1 MAAKEK
7 TNFPIE
13 KRSLRKRIHIEMTQN
28 WDLYLLILPVLAYF
42 IIFCYYPMYGAQI
55 AFRDYRPTRG
65 IAGSEWVGLEHFIRF
80 FSGAYAKR
88 LLINSFEISFWSLIF
103 GFQMQ
108 INLALMIIDI
118 RLRML

>member
-65 IAGSEWVGLEHFIRF
+65 IAGSEWVGLEHFIP
-80 FSGAYAKR
+80 SCSAT
-88 LLINSFEISFWSLIF
+88 
-103 GFQMQ
+103 
-108 INLALMIIDI
+108 
-118 RLRML
+118 